1 MWGTGDRFD
10 AVKAAELALL
20 DGEVRRDPDR
30 VRELLHPD
38 FVEIGRSG
46 RRWTKYATIAAL
58 QEEMSRTEPE
68 TYEWLFNEVSPSLIL
83 VTYRITGGAG
93 TSRHASLWDVSGAI
107 PVMRYHQ
114 GTVVRAADDE

>member
-1 MWGTGDRFD
+1 
-10 AVKAAELALL
+10 
-20 DGEVRRDPDR
+20 
-30 VRELLHPD
+30 
-38 FVEIGRSG
+38 
-46 RRWTKYATIAAL
+46 
-58 QEEMSRTEPE
+58 MSRTEPE